1 MSAHVLRCHGED
13 LAVGKIAEDVDLGA
27 VSGPPLCATL
37 ETGTDRTAVF
47 PYRHRGR
54 VGADAFVEG
63 PFRAFEVHGPLDFSL
78 TGVLSGVLEP
88 LARAEISVFTL
99 STFDTDWILVPSTSR
114 EPAVAALR
122 SAGHTVVSVSSE
134 ESS

>member
-13 LAVGKIAEDVDLGA
+13 LAVGQVADDVDLGA
-27 VSGPPLCATL
+27 ISGPPLCATL
-37 ETGTDRTAVF
+37 ETRTGRTAIF
-47 PYRHRGR
+47 PHRHRDR
-54 VGADAFVEG
+54 IGADAPVEG
-63 PFRAFEVHGPLDFSL
+63 PFRAFEIQGPLDFSL
-78 TGVLSGVLEP
+78 TGVLSEVLDP

-99 STFDTDWILVPSTSR
+99 STFDTDWIQVPSTPQ

-122 SAGHTVVSVSSE
+122 SVGHTVVRVISE

>member
-13 LAVGKIAEDVDLGA
+13 LAVGQVSEDIDLGS

-37 ETGTDRTAVF
+37 ETGTGRTVIF
-47 PYRHRGR
+47 PHRHRDR
-54 VGADAFVEG
+54 IGADAPVEG
-63 PFRAFEVHGPLDFSL
+63 PFRAFEVQGPLDFSL
-78 TGVLSGVLEP
+78 TGVLSGLLDP
-88 LARAEISVFTL
+88 LARAGISVFTL
-99 STFDTDWILVPSTSR
+99 STFDTDWILVSSTSR

-122 SAGHTVVSVSSE
+122 SAGHTVISE